1 MTVGI
6 SSFAWATALMIAAEE
21 TPTPKVAKTTRR
33 VCISGER
40 KTSETQE
47 TGAEDITIPQIKNE
61 KDPIGSV
68 CKY

>member
-1 MTVGI
+1 
-6 SSFAWATALMIAAEE
+6 MIAAEE
-21 TPTPKVAKTTRR
+21 TPTPKVAKTTRG